1 MKRLSLHSRTGINN
15 REFKMYDA
23 TVAKTSLKIAI
34 SSLFSTFFG
43 IISVCVTFES
53 SQDYSGTEL
62 RRIYTTIILGTA
74 LLNFGTRANSF
85 GHGPLDLHGKIRS
98 CFFNVDFWNGTPE
111 TRTALYEFL
120 RLFDSVSQMISGALP
135 VRFREL
141 FNGRLTSTKGNCLA
155 CCFEKAKTSV
165 TI

>member
-1 MKRLSLHSRTGINN
+1 MKRLSLDSRTGINN
-15 REFKMYDA
+15 REFKMYNA

-34 SSLFSTFFG
+34 SSQFSTFFG

-53 SQDYSGTEL
+53 SQDYPGTEL

-85 GHGPLDLHGKIRS
+85 GHCPLDLHGKISS

-111 TRTALYEFL
+111 TRTALLNF
-120 RLFDSVSQMISGALP
+120 
-135 VRFREL
+135 
-141 FNGRLTSTKGNCLA
+141 
-155 CCFEKAKTSV
+155 
-165 TI
+165 